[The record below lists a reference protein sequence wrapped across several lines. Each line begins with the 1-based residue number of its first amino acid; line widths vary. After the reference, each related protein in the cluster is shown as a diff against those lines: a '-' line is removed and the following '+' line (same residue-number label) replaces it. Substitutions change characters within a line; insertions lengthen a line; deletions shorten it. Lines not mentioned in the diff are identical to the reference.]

1 MFMCKVRHRSG
12 QTQWRKLCT
21 QVRKSNRNKKL
32 WSFWKVWR
40 LSSLLSI
47 WQVGG
52 ERKGFSTY
60 FINYYLISMFVFIWW
75 NTGKLTFVT
84 AGSLLAVL
92 LLSQTTPTLVST
104 SSTLLALPSSP
115 LVNCWLLQMFD
126 PTFLS
131 WFTFTPSAPCTCR
144 LLIHMYEFCFA
155 STVVR
160 IRLILDLWP
169 QTCGNMTIIS

>member
-1 MFMCKVRHRSG
+1 MRKEIRPENYIKNNFLKH
-12 QTQWRKLCT
+12 QTTTSPGINYTSSVKQSAVSLQSCV
-21 QVRKSNRNKKL
+21 QFVV
-32 WSFWKVWR
+32 KVWR
-40 LSSLLSI
+40 KFGLNPSPGMVLNVDQKL
-47 WQVGG
+47 
-52 ERKGFSTY
+52 Y
-60 FINYYLISMFVFIWW
+60 FINYYFCCMF
-75 NTGKLTFVT
+75 LFVGT
-84 AGSLLAVL
+84 QG
-92 LLSQTTPTLVST
+92 TW
-104 SSTLLALPSSP
+104 PSSQQVP
-115 LVNCWLLQMFD
+115 VGNCWLLQMFD